1 MSKQTFLAKATYDNI
16 AESPDEIA
24 FRRGDVVTV
33 IEQDTSGLEGWWLCS
48 LRGKTGIAPGNRL
61 KLLSGML
68 ESPGNNS
75 VCRSPSSVNKV
86 LTPRKYEQNRQD
98 YDVPPSRNSYDN
110 NTSDIS
116 HFQAN
121 YDTPPGSK
129 MGPPNR
135 DLNLSLNSDL
145 SFYDTPPSV
154 KSTPGMTDDTY
165 DVPPSHRDLSLPG
178 PYNTHSSK
186 RSSLLS
192 NLSILSN
199 ESNMT
204 VSSST
209 SYQSLSGIS
218 NAHSFSDSARS
229 SMDISPQDLYDVPP
243 SQKAYKQMSS
253 DSGLDVYDTPP
264 KAKPSTPDIFLED
277 YDVPKKSEYN
287 YPTKP
292 TEYSY
297 PTKPAEY
304 SYPQHPIEHAYE
316 EPKGSKEHDID
327 DLYDIPKN
335 NAPVRSLSST
345 LADLPPK
352 REPVNHSGVYDIP
365 PQVTRDSYIS
375 SKSDSSDSI
384 DGQRLSTCSLDSRN
398 SDIPIYDELRLDLD
412 AAKDLV
418 VKLQQDVQKST
429 NKLCSFVSSSWRN
442 RENLEAKMY
451 EIKLACLSMK
461 TTFDEFLDFALGTL
475 ANSAK
480 LPDKK
485 LINKLHRQLDPLQKS
500 LGEIKGCMKNLDLM
514 KWQTSLLIS
523 EDSLK
528 NDNLGQLIAMAKDIP
543 ADVRK
548 LTSVIQGN
556 ASLLFKR
563 SHDNDTLTR
572 DNDKIDT
579 SFSKSTLKPKPTVGL
594 KQQKSYEKCNDVQQR
609 PLPAPPAS
617 DRPLPPT
624 PTEVKTQTFFSA
636 SDPKRLSM
644 EIKRFSG
651 DFNYSNDLCQLKRL
665 SLDSQP
671 EKDINNWAQE
681 YDYVQLEA
689 RDVDEQKRNLEEI
702 MKDIPMKD
710 TDTCTEPITPINIE
724 SDSESDLKTPVNKTF
739 DISERWDCTGIH
751 LDGNDRQVLVF
762 YSEQIETHLILLSN
776 AIDAFFKCIECG
788 EGPKV
793 FISNSKFVVI
803 SAHKLVYIG
812 DTLHRSLIN
821 SDVRNQ
827 IILCASVLCE
837 SLKKTITATKTAAL
851 QYPSVP
857 AVREMVDK
865 VSSVSHAS
873 HELKLVISHASS
885 L

>member
-1 MSKQTFLAKATYDNI
+1 M
-16 AESPDEIA
+16 
-24 FRRGDVVTV
+24 G
-33 IEQDTSGLEGWWLCS
+33 
-48 LRGKTGIAPGNRL
+48 
-61 KLLSGML
+61 
-68 ESPGNNS
+68 
-75 VCRSPSSVNKV
+75 SS
-86 LTPRKYEQNRQD
+86 
-98 YDVPPSRNSYDN
+98 
-110 NTSDIS
+110 
-116 HFQAN
+116 
-121 YDTPPGSK
+121 
-129 MGPPNR
+129 NR
-135 DLNLSLNSDL
+135 DLNRSLNSEF
-145 SFYDTPPSV
+145 SYYDTPPSV

-165 DVPPSHRDLSLPG
+165 DVPPSHRDLPLPG
-178 PYNTHSSK
+178 PYNLQSSSK

-243 SQKAYKQMSS
+243 SQRTHKQMSS

-264 KAKPSTPDIFLED
+264 KAKPSTPELFLED
-277 YDVPKKSEYN
+277 YDVPKKS
-287 YPTKP
+287 
-292 TEYSY
+292 EYSY

-304 SYPQHPIEHAYE
+304 SYPQHPVEHAYE

-352 REPVNHSGVYDIP
+352 KELVNHGGVYDIP

-384 DGQRLSTCSLDSRN
+384 DGQRLSTCSLDSRS

-429 NKLCSFVSSSWRN
+429 NKLCSFVSSSWRH
-442 RENLEAKMY
+442 RENLGAKMY
-451 EIKLACLSMK
+451 DIKLACLGIK

-500 LGEIKGCMKNLDLM
+500 LGQIKACMKNLDLI
-514 KWQTSLLIS
+514 KWQTSMLVS
-523 EDSLK
+523 ESSVK
-528 NDNLGQLIAMAKDIP
+528 NDDLGQLVTIAKDIP

-556 ASLLFKR
+556 ASLLFKS
-563 SHDNDTLTR
+563 SHDNNTLKR
-572 DNDKIDT
+572 DNDKMVIDC
-579 SFSKSTLKPKPTVGL
+579 SKPVLKPKPILGL
-594 KQQKSYEKCNDVQQR
+594 KPEKSQEKLNDVQQR
-609 PLPAPPAS
+609 PLPAPPAG

-636 SDPKRLSM
+636 SDPKRLSI

-651 DFNYSNDLCQLKRL
+651 DFNYSKDLCQLKRL

-671 EKDINNWAQE
+671 EKDINASNWAQE

-689 RDVDEQKRNLEEI
+689 RDGDKQKQNFEEF
-702 MKDIPMKD
+702 MKDMPMKD
-710 TDTCTEPITPINIE
+710 TDFSMEPITPKNIE

-739 DISERWDCTGIH
+739 DISERWDCSGIH

-762 YSEQIETHLILLSN
+762 YSGQIETHLSLLSN

-812 DTLHRSLIN
+812 DSLHRSLIN
-821 SDVRNQ
+821 NDVRNQ
-827 IILCASVLCE
+827 IILCASGLCE
-837 SLKKTITATKTAAL
+837 SLKKTISATKTAAL

-857 AVREMVDK
+857 AVQEMVDK